1 MSRPRRVVLGTSA
14 LAVGAL
20 VSLLC
25 LAVILAVWSGGSWF
39 LPMFLATLVWG
50 AVPAAVLAFCA
61 GAPLGIL
68 LQPVRN
74 QWLHVAAFGGVGA
87 LIGTGLAALRPWSG
101 SSPDFMLS
109 TAFVMGGAVAIG
121 RLAVWRLVR
130 VDPDAQPST
139 LGS

>member
-1 MSRPRRVVLGTSA
+1 MVLGTSS
-14 LAVGAL
+14 LAAGAL
-20 VSLLC
+20 VRLLC
-25 LAVILAVWSGGSWF
+25 LAIALAFTSGRDWF

-74 QWLHVAAFGGVGA
+74 QWLHVAAFGGLGA

-101 SSPDFMLS
+101 SSAGFMLS
-109 TAFVMGGAVAIG
+109 TALMMGGAVAIG

-130 VDPDAQPST
+130 VDPEEHQAPLSA
-139 LGS
+139 

>member
-1 MSRPRRVVLGTSA
+1 MVLGTSA

-25 LAVILAVWSGGSWF
+25 LAVILAVWSGGDWF

-109 TAFVMGGAVAIG
+109 TAFMMGGAVAVG

-139 LGS
+139 LWS

>member
-1 MSRPRRVVLGTSA
+1 MVLGTSA
-14 LAVGAL
+14 LALGAL

-25 LAVILAVWSGGSWF
+25 LAIALAVQNGVNWF
-39 LPMFLATLVWG
+39 LPMFLATVMWG
-50 AVPAAVLAFCA
+50 AVPAVVLAFCA

-74 QWLHVAAFGGVGA
+74 QWLHVAAFGGLGA
-87 LIGTGLAALRPWSG
+87 LLGTGLAAMRPWSG
-101 SSPDFMLS
+101 SSAGFMLS
-109 TAFVMGGAVAIG
+109 AVLMMGGALAIG

-130 VDPDAQPST
+130 VDADAQPST

>member
-1 MSRPRRVVLGTSA
+1 MVLGTSA

-25 LAVILAVWSGGSWF
+25 LAIALAFTSGGDWF

-109 TAFVMGGAVAIG
+109 TAFMMGGAVAVG

-139 LGS
+139 LWS